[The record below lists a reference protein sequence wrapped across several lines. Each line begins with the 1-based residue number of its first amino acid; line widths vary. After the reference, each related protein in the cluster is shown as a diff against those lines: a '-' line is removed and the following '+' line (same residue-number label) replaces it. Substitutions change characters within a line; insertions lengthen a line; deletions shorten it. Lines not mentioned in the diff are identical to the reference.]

1 MKKANSN
8 LKNSFEEDFLENEIS
23 DDLFSKYFNRVLDVF
38 DHQLSEDEA
47 THKLSSFEKH
57 NLENEVKFIELF
69 KRLFLL
75 NDGRIILKFELKSIE
90 PRMLFNIIVDL
101 DYQDRVSF
109 CESIINHFDSKSTLY
124 SDMSAEKLLMF
135 VRLATRELYFPVF
148 YLKKYPAMI
157 IGNFDLSFPI
167 FMLNSD
173 DYTLYEKIA
182 RECDLFLR
190 E

>member
-38 DHQLSEDEA
+38 EHQLSEDEA
-47 THKLSSFEKH
+47 IHKLSSFEKH
-57 NLENEVKFIELF
+57 NLENEAKFIELF
-69 KRLFLL
+69 KKLFSL
-75 NDGRIILKFELKSIE
+75 NDGRIVLKFELKSIE
-90 PRMLFNIIVDL
+90 PRMLFNIIADL
-101 DYQDRVSF
+101 DYQDRISF
-109 CESIINHFDSKSTLY
+109 CESIINHFDSQSFLY
-124 SDMSAEKLLMF
+124 KDISAEKILMF

-157 IGNFDLSFPI
+157 MGNFDLSFPI
-167 FMLNSD
+167 FILNSN
-173 DYTLYEKIA
+173 DYNLYKKIA